1 MRGDDDHAD
10 KDTRAK
16 ALTLAGVYINPAD
29 LDYSCLAVELAT
41 ATDSLLKQLGDPQRD
56 LQLQAATSDID
67 AERASEILRESSA
80 DQQRNCIAET
90 SSAERMQSYAE
101 EVGLLG
107 PTQLRAYNTIRFW
120 AETTALAKR
129 GDATDVPPAVR
140 LLLLGTAGTGK
151 TVTIKCAVQAARLA
165 LGAFD
170 SVHDRT
176 YRSRRS

>member
-101 EVGLLG
+101 EVGG
-107 PTQLRAYNTIRFW
+107 SPRSDPTPSLQHYSVLDRNDSACRT
-120 AETTALAKR
+120 R
-129 GDATDVPPAVR
+129 GCNRCSTCCSSV
-140 LLLLGTAGTGK
+140 
-151 TVTIKCAVQAARLA
+151 A
-165 LGAFD
+165 LGD
-170 SVHDRT
+170 SRDRQ
-176 YRSRRS
+176 SSHN